1 MYNKYQ
7 PPMAVRK
14 AFPDGLRID
23 YIMFKYSKTLS
34 LKCLVCKTCFGKIG
48 STDLN
53 YSDHEG
59 VRAEFEI
66 TQRKLDDPL
75 PEVKSK
81 IEPGIH
87 YYLDARSVLLKS
99 IDSIS
104 TSQITFILIA
114 FLCFLL
120 LFLFN
125 NLNEYFSVFKNF
137 ILSMIIFF
145 LFIFTLFVKSV
156 EKKILACSLDSLNVV
171 IKHKNSDISR
181 LN

>member
-1 MYNKYQ
+1 MS
-7 PPMAVRK
+7 VRK
-14 AFPDGLRID
+14 TFPEGIRID
-23 YIMFKYSKTLS
+23 YIMFKYSKS
-34 LKCLVCKTCFGKIG
+34 LAVRCLVCKTCFGKIG
-48 STDLN
+48 TTGLN

-66 TQRKLDDPL
+66 KQRKLNSKYK
-75 PEVKSK
+75 PEIKNK
-81 IEPGIH
+81 IEPSIH

-104 TSQITFILIA
+104 TSQIAFILIA
-114 FLCFLL
+114 FICFIL

-125 NLNEYFSVFKNF
+125 NFNQYFSVFKNF

-156 EKKILACSLDSLNVV
+156 EKKILVCSLDSLNVV
-171 IKHKNSDISR
+171 IKHKNSEFR
-181 LN
+181 NLN